1 MPSAPNA
8 SNLVSRPSFHEGQV
22 RRTGASRALV
32 KSVCIPKMSSCPP
45 VSPSPS
51 TAAWLWLLWA
61 LQARLPCASLTV
73 LRASTRLSTSDTPSR
88 PCKVCDDVTLL
99 WNVVSDQ
106 VLTSA
111 FLSVSPAPALAAET
125 QTDVAGSFSL
135 LCSLCPLSC
144 AASQPCVSPWHGVVL
159 TSPSF
164 PTQRAAAGGER
175 TASGTQSPSKKRL
188 SLKRKDRFPSAV
200 GSRWGHLQRQR
211 DLGRGLCGGDWDFKV
226 RMQRGDG

>member
-1 MPSAPNA
+1 MHPKDV
-8 SNLVSRPSFHEGQV
+8 LVS
-22 RRTGASRALV
+22 
-32 KSVCIPKMSSCPP
+32 PP

-73 LRASTRLSTSDTPSR
+73 LGASTRLSTSDTPSR

-135 LCSLCPLSC
+135 FCSLSTVLCRLTALRVTLARGRAHLSVVPDSAC
-144 AASQPCVSPWHGVVL
+144 CRGRGAHSVRDAVPEQETAVAEAQGPVSI
-159 TSPSF
+159 
-164 PTQRAAAGGER
+164 
-175 TASGTQSPSKKRL
+175 
-188 SLKRKDRFPSAV
+188 
-200 GSRWGHLQRQR
+200 
-211 DLGRGLCGGDWDFKV
+211 GRGLAVGTPAAGTGPRAGFV
-226 RMQRGDG
+226 RWRLGF